1 MIAGVCCILAVW
13 FLTAFLA
20 VPGDLRWQS
29 QFLIGLSWWC
39 MQPFHISQL
48 LQWVITRNDHCM
60 QCHSSQQL
68 HRGIQLF
75 NYSTIQVFSSI
86 QVAGFSTFPN
96 NFRIS
101 YGHTCCGTLHAV
113 HPYSFH
119 FFPSIPSLFETI
131 YLQKWIF
138 IHLICLSLF
147 VDFFTTSQ
155 NYDWIFI
162 S

>member
-48 LQWVITRNDHCM
+48 LQWVITCNDHCM

-119 FFPSIPSLFETI
+119 FFPSIPSLFDYT
-131 YLQKWIF
+131 LAKVNF
-138 IHLICLSLF
+138 HSLDLF
-147 VDFFTTSQ
+147 VAFRWFFITTSQ